1 MVCFYIYFSHFG
13 RNTTKPKPESQ
24 FEFKA
29 PQAIQEQDFY
39 TVELE
44 RGAKGFGFSLRGGR
58 EYNMD
63 LYVLRLAEDGPAE
76 RCGKM
81 RIGDEILEINGE
93 TTKNMKHSRA
103 IELIKNGGRRVRL
116 FLKRGDGSVP
126 EYDPSSDRHGPAA
139 AGGAQGVPEVR
150 AAPPDRR
157 QHPSLESSYPPDLH
171 KSSQHGEKR
180 AHGKDPKG
188 SREYSRQPNEHHTWN
203 GTSRKPDSGA
213 CRPKDRAP
221 EGRREAPPERMVTN
235 GPKRR
240 SPEKR
245 REGTRSADTTLERRE
260 KHEKRRE
267 LSPER
272 RRERSPTRRR
282 DSSPSHRRRSLERLL
297 EQKRSPE
304 RRRGSSPERRAKST
318 DRRRAR
324 SPERRREPSLEKRN
338 KEDRVSHR
346 GREEPSAK
354 PDAGRSSRHAPEQR
368 RRPYKEC
375 STDLS
380 I

>member
-1 MVCFYIYFSHFG
+1 MKPQAWEWG
-13 RNTTKPKPESQ
+13 QEPKTLDTKPWLS
-24 FEFKA
+24 F
-29 PQAIQEQDFY
+29 
-39 TVELE
+39 
-44 RGAKGFGFSLRGGR
+44 
-58 EYNMD
+58 
-63 LYVLRLAEDGPAE
+63 
-76 RCGKM
+76 
-81 RIGDEILEINGE
+81 
-93 TTKNMKHSRA
+93 
-103 IELIKNGGRRVRL
+103 L
-116 FLKRGDGSVP
+116 FLA
-126 EYDPSSDRHGPAA
+126 DPSSDRHGPAA
-139 AGGAQGVPEVR
+139 ARAQGVSEVR

-240 SPEKR
+240 PPEKR

-282 DSSPSHRRRSLERLL
+282 DSSPNHRRRSLERLL
-297 EQKRSPE
+297 DQKRSPE

-324 SPERRREPSLEKRN
+324 SPERRRERSLEKRN

-346 GREEPSAK
+346 EREEPSVK
-354 PDAGRSSRHAPEQR
+354 QDAGRSSRHAPEQR

>member
-1 MVCFYIYFSHFG
+1 
-13 RNTTKPKPESQ
+13 
-24 FEFKA
+24 
-29 PQAIQEQDFY
+29 
-39 TVELE
+39 
-44 RGAKGFGFSLRGGR
+44 
-58 EYNMD
+58 MD

-126 EYDPSSDRHGPAA
+126 EYDPSSDRHGPPS
-139 AGGAQGVPEVR
+139 GAQGVSEMRVGPPE
-150 AAPPDRR
+150 RR
-157 QHPSLESSYPPDLH
+157 QQQQQHPSTSTEPSYPPDLH
-171 KSSQHGEKR
+171 KPSPHGEKR

-213 CRPKDRAP
+213 CRPKDRVP
-221 EGRREAPPERMVTN
+221 EGGRRDAAATERMVNN
-235 GPKRR
+235 GPRR
-240 SPEKR
+240 KSPEKR

-260 KHEKRRE
+260 KHDKRKE
-267 LSPER
+267 ASSPER

-282 DSSPSHRRRSLERLL
+282 ERDHHGSPSRRRRSLERLL
-297 EQKRSPE
+297 DQ
-304 RRRGSSPERRAKST
+304 RRGNSPERRAKST
-318 DRRRAR
+318 DRRRVR
-324 SPERRREPSLEKRN
+324 SPERRRERSLEKRN
-338 KEDRVSHR
+338 REDKISQRE
-346 GREEPSAK
+346 REEMGLK
-354 PDAGRSSRHAPEQR
+354 PETTSRTSKHPPEQREQR